1 MHKGSHKGISP
12 APPPIEPP
20 AHVHL
25 MGICGTAM
33 ATLAGMFQRAGFRVT
48 GSDQACYPPMSDFLN
63 QLGIP
68 VMEGF
73 RGENLQPRP
82 DLVVVGNVIRKV
94 NPEAVGVE
102 QSGIP
107 FTSFPRALIRYFAQD
122 RTRVVV
128 TGTHGK
134 TTVSSMIMWI
144 LRHEGLDPGF
154 MIGGVPL
161 NTENDA
167 QAGQGPHFVIE
178 GDEYDTAYFDKRPK
192 FLLYQ
197 PHVAVMT
204 SVEFDHGDIYESL
217 DEIQTQFQLFAGTIP
232 EDGYLVFHGADARAR
247 EVAACAAC
255 RTESYGLSA
264 ECDWAADALKETD
277 SGIEARI
284 THERHV
290 VAQGSLPMMGRHN
303 VLNALA
309 SITIAARLG
318 VEPERALKALQ
329 SFRGVKRR
337 QQVLN
342 GDGRILVIDDFAHH
356 PTAVRLTC
364 DAVRSRF
371 PGRRLVAV
379 FEPRTNTSR
388 RSIFQHDYVEAF
400 LAADL
405 IALREPPNVEQIPE
419 SERFSSE
426 RLAHDLKRRNVD
438 AHAFPDSDKI
448 LEFLTKALHDGDVVL
463 IMSNGSFDNL
473 ATRLVD
479 SLKAQRA

>member
-1 MHKGSHKGISP
+1 MDKGSHKGISP
-12 APPPIEPP
+12 EPPPIEPP

-33 ATLAGMFQRAGFRVT
+33 ASLAGMFQRAGFRVT
-48 GSDQACYPPMSDFLN
+48 GSDQACYPPMSDFLE
-63 QLGIP
+63 QLEIP
-68 VMEGF
+68 VMEGY
-73 RGENLQPRP
+73 RGENVQPRP
-82 DLVVVGNVIRKV
+82 DLVIVGNVIRKI
-94 NPEAVGVE
+94 NPEAVEVE
-102 QSGIP
+102 QSRIP

-122 RTRVVV
+122 RTRIVV

-134 TTVSSMIMWI
+134 TTVSSMIAWI

-161 NTENDA
+161 NMGNDA
-167 QAGQGPHFVIE
+167 RAGQGPHFVIE

-192 FLLYQ
+192 FLLYE
-197 PHVAVMT
+197 PHVAVIT
-204 SVEFDHGDIYESL
+204 SVEFDHGDIYENL
-217 DEIQTQFQLFAGTIP
+217 DQIHAQFQLFAESIP
-232 EDGYLVFHGADARAR
+232 EDGRLVFHGEDARAR

-264 ECDWAADALKETD
+264 QCDWAADALRET
-277 SGIEARI
+277 SGRIEARI
-284 THERHV
+284 AHRGLF
-290 VAQGSLPMMGRHN
+290 VARGSLPMMGRHN
-303 VLNALA
+303 VLNAIA
-309 SITIAARLG
+309 SIAIVARLG
-318 VEPERALKALQ
+318 VEPPRAMQALQ

-337 QQVLN
+337 QQALD

-364 DAVRSRF
+364 EAIRSRY

-388 RSIFQHDYVEAF
+388 RSIFQRQYVDAF

-405 IALREPPNVEQIPE
+405 IALREPPNVEQIPKAD
-419 SERFSSE
+419 RFSSE
-426 RLAHDLKRRNVD
+426 RLAQDLKRCDRD
-438 AHAFPDSDKI
+438 AHAFADTDGV

-473 ATRLVD
+473 AVRLVEA
-479 SLKAQRA
+479 LKDAKA